1 MIDEAVSRARSAFP
15 AWSNTTIRHRTAIAR
30 RFGDLV
36 LANRDRI
43 LDAIQ
48 ADTHKSRLNALD
60 EILDVVGLCAY
71 YARKSPSILRT
82 RRRAGAVPILT
93 KTVERHVPIG
103 VVGIITP
110 WNYPFTLPAS
120 DLVPAIVAGNTVVL
134 LPDAAT
140 PQSAD
145 IILELLVEAG
155 VPDGVVNLVHGG
167 GRVHGPDLIDRAD
180 FIMFTGSTATG
191 AIVAGQCAS
200 RLIGFSGEL
209 GGKNP
214 LIVLSDADVQ
224 RAAAGAVRA
233 SFSNSGQLCVSTERA
248 YIHADVYDEFVSAFV
263 SHTQA
268 MSLGHGADWEID
280 MGPLI
285 SEAQADRVMSH
296 IDDAVSKGATVLAGG
311 RRRPDI
317 APTFV
322 EPTVLTDVTED
333 MTLARNE
340 TFGPVISLY
349 RVQSDEEA
357 LERANDSDYGLNASV
372 WSRRKGSAFA
382 AAVQSGT
389 VTINDGFSASFAS
402 HDAPMGGMK
411 RSGVGRRHGR
421 TGLLKYTESQTV
433 GQQRLVAIA
442 PLPGQ
447 SNKQFANL
455 MTRAIGWL
463 ATLR

>member
-1 MIDEAVSRARSAFP
+1 MIDEAVSRARAAFP
-15 AWSNTTIRHRTAIAR
+15 AWSNTTIRHRAAIAR
-30 RFGDLV
+30 RFGELV
-36 LANRDRI
+36 LHNRDRI

-48 ADTHKSRLNALD
+48 TDTKKSRPNALD
-60 EILDVVGLCAY
+60 EVLDVVGVCTF
-71 YARKSPSILRT
+71 YASNAVAILRP

-93 KTVERHVPIG
+93 KTIERHVPIG

-120 DLVPAIVAGNTVVL
+120 DLIPAIVAGNTVVL
-134 LPDAAT
+134 LPDAMT
-140 PQSAD
+140 PRSAD
-145 IILELLVEAG
+145 AIGELLVEAG
-155 VPDGVVNLVHGG
+155 VPDGVVTIVHGG
-167 GRVHGPDLIDRAD
+167 GRVHGPALIEQAD

-191 AIVAGQCAS
+191 AIVAQQCAA

-214 LIVLSDADVQ
+214 LIVLDDADVQ

-248 YIHADVYDEFVSAFV
+248 YVHTDVYDEFVAAFV
-263 SHTQA
+263 SHTEA
-268 MSLGHGADWEID
+268 MSLGDGNDWEID

-285 SEAQADRVMSH
+285 SETQADRVMAH

-322 EPTVLTDVTED
+322 EPTILADVTDD
-333 MTLARNE
+333 MLLGRGE
-340 TFGPVISLY
+340 TFGPVISVY
-349 RVQSDEEA
+349 RVESNAEA
-357 LERANDSDYGLNASV
+357 LEQANDSEYGLNTSV
-372 WSRRKGSAFA
+372 WSRRKGEEFA
-382 AAVQSGT
+382 EDVRSGT

-402 HDAPMGGMK
+402 HAAPMGGMK
-411 RSGVGRRHGR
+411 KSGVGRRHGSA
-421 TGLLKYTESQTV
+421 GILKYTDAQTV
-433 GQQRLVAIA
+433 AQQRLWGIA

-447 SNKQFANL
+447 SNEQFAAL

-463 ATLR
+463 AKLR

>member
-15 AWSNTTIRHRTAIAR
+15 SWSNTTVRHRTAIAR

-48 ADTHKSRLNALD
+48 MDTRKARVNALD

-71 YARKSPSILRT
+71 YARKSPSILRN
-82 RRRAGAVPILT
+82 RRRAGAIPVLT
-93 KTVERHVPIG
+93 KAVERHVPIG
-103 VVGIITP
+103 VVGVITP

-120 DLVPAIVAGNTVVL
+120 DVIPALIAGNTVVM

-140 PQSAD
+140 PASAD
-145 IILELLVEAG
+145 VILDLLAQAG

-167 GRVHGPDLIDRAD
+167 GRVHGPALISQAD

-191 AIVAGQCAS
+191 ALVATQCAE

-214 LIVLSDADVQ
+214 LVVLDDADVQ

-248 YIHADVYDEFVSAFV
+248 YIHENVYTDFVSAFV
-263 SHTQA
+263 AHTEA
-268 MSLGHGADWEID
+268 MSLGDGADWEID

-285 SEAQADRVMSH
+285 SEAQAERVMKH
-296 IDDAVSKGATVLAGG
+296 IDDAVAKGATVLAGG

-317 APTFV
+317 SPTFV
-322 EPTVLTDVTED
+322 EPTILAGVTDD
-333 MTLARNE
+333 MILGRQE
-340 TFGPVISLY
+340 TFGPVISVY
-349 RVQSDEEA
+349 PVPTNAEA
-357 LERANDSDYGLNASV
+357 LARANDSDYGLNTSV
-372 WSRRKGSAFA
+372 WSRRKGFEFA
-382 AAVQSGT
+382 ADVRSGT

-421 TGLLKYTESQTV
+421 AGLLKYTESQTV
-433 GQQRLVAIA
+433 AQQRLISIA
-442 PLPGQ
+442 PFAGQ
-447 SNKQFANL
+447 SNEQFANL
-455 MTRAIGWL
+455 VSRAIGWL